1 MKYYLAKFTLNT
13 YTNINDTSSVSQ
25 SIEYRLIESINKQE
39 AKGKL
44 LSHFANNSNSSVS
57 YNISSIVIHEQ
68 I

>member
-13 YTNINDTSSVSQ
+13 YTNINDISSVSQ
-25 SIEYRLIESINKQE
+25 SIEYRLIEAINKQE

-44 LSHFANNSNSSVS
+44 LSHFENNSNSSVS